1 MITFLNNTN
10 VNLVLYQTIIIQI
23 IVHSKCLTLFRLY
36 HEKFAAAQK
45 GVIGITLNI
54 HWAEPR
60 DPTNSDDIEAAE
72 RYLQFNFGWFAHPIL
87 KDGKYPPVMREKIND
102 KSKKQGT

>member
-1 MITFLNNTN
+1 M
-10 VNLVLYQTIIIQI
+10 
-23 IVHSKCLTLFRLY
+23 Y

-87 KDGKYPPVMREKIND
+87 KDGKYPTVVREKIDD
-102 KSKKQGT
+102 KSKKQGNEILIVFVLSFSNNIMW